1 MSRAYEVVKL
11 KMRNTLG
18 LERNNV
24 MAPPSEPS
32 AKVASLLD
40 EMQSFEKRVTEGIGK
55 LQAAVAAGEALD
67 EEKSRQA
74 QEHLSKLEEELAAT
88 TSRVKETEE
97 VLEQRDL
104 AHKKAEE
111 KLNATIKDLQAELE
125 KKEEAL
131 AARDSEI
138 GALNSRLANHVKQIA
153 ELELGLEAARQE
165 SARQEMRADDLTA
178 SFHGKIGTLDSQL
191 KETEAIVRQK
201 EWTVNDL
208 EQRLRVKAEQWE
220 ATIKDQEELL
230 VQRDSE
236 IKDLKSQLEK
246 LTKGLREMS
255 YLFRKAEVLK
265 EFDSEERDTPDP
277 DQRRPLTA
285 AEKEAVIPSNEAP
298 RMGATE
304 AETVSREVIQSITNE
319 LARIA
324 NIIAP
329 LASLMVHQQA
339 KALGESLEK
348 FPKTRLQQLLEGL
361 AKEVARG
368 NPNLDC
374 RQRLAESAH
383 ITLH

>member
-32 AKVASLLD
+32 VKVASLLD
-40 EMQSFEKRVTEGIGK
+40 EMQSFEKLVAEGIGK

-67 EEKSRQA
+67 EAKSRQA

-111 KLNATIKDLQAELE
+111 TLNATIKDLQAELE

-208 EQRLRVKAEQWE
+208 EQRLRAKAEQWE

-277 DQRRPLTA
+277 DQRRPLA
-285 AEKEAVIPSNEAP
+285 AEKVAVIPSNEAP
-298 RMGATE
+298 RMAATE
-304 AETVSREVIQSITNE
+304 PETVSREVIQSITNE

>member
-1 MSRAYEVVKL
+1 MSRAYEVVRL

-18 LERNNV
+18 LERNHV
-24 MAPPSEPS
+24 TAPPSGPS
-32 AKVASLLD
+32 AEAAGLLD
-40 EMQSFEKRVTEGIGK
+40 EMQSFEKMVAEGISK
-55 LQAAVAAGEALD
+55 LQAAVAAGEARD
-67 EEKSRQA
+67 EAKSRQA
-74 QEHLSKLEEELAAT
+74 QEHLGKLDEELAAMR
-88 TSRVKETEE
+88 SKVKETEE
-97 VLEQRDL
+97 ILEQRDL
-104 AHKKAEE
+104 SHKKTEDT
-111 KLNATIKDLQAELE
+111 LNATIKDLQAELE

-131 AARDSEI
+131 TARDSEI
-138 GALNSRLANHVKQIA
+138 GAINSRLATHVKQIA
-153 ELELGLEAARQE
+153 ELELGLEAAKQE
-165 SARQEMRADDLTA
+165 AARQEMRADDLTA
-178 SFHGKIGTLDSQL
+178 SFHGKIATLDSQL

-208 EQRLRVKAEQWE
+208 EQRLRAKTQQWE
-220 ATIKDQEELL
+220 ETIKDQEELL
-230 VQRDSE
+230 VRRDSE

-265 EFDSEERDTPDP
+265 EFDNEDLGTA
-277 DQRRPLTA
+277 DQEPRRAPA
-285 AEKEAVIPSNEAP
+285 AEKAAMVPSNDAP
-298 RMGATE
+298 RVVTPE
-304 AETVSREVIQSITNE
+304 AETVSTEVIQSITNE

-348 FPKTRLQQLLEGL
+348 FPRARLQQLLESL

>member
-32 AKVASLLD
+32 AKEASLLD
-40 EMQSFEKRVTEGIGK
+40 EMQSFEKLVAEGIGK

-67 EEKSRQA
+67 EAKSQQA

-104 AHKKAEE
+104 SHKKTEE
-111 KLNATIKDLQAELE
+111 TLNATIKDLQAELE

-208 EQRLRVKAEQWE
+208 EQRLRAKAEQWE

-265 EFDSEERDTPDP
+265 EFDSEERDTLDP
-277 DQRRPLTA
+277 DQRRPLA
-285 AEKEAVIPSNEAP
+285 AEKVAVIPSNEAP
-298 RMGATE
+298 RMSATE

-383 ITLH
+383 ITMH